1 LYICFVDFA
10 NIGQNFHLSNIFYI
24 FIENSL
30 QCVEYHI
37 NKNYKIWQ
45 KTAKQYTRSTIHGE
59 YLLSDV
65 VTMMLENREVSERT
79 CEKGFID
86 AFVRRMLWQR
96 RNKYRDSR
104 HVELNTEMCVSDEAP
119 SALDNEVMLTFIEY
133 ATSSLPMM
141 ERELVRAYK
150 LGVKPAEIAEAMGV
164 EAREVHDRLR
174 AVKQKIKRRI
184 NIDDNDSK

>member
-1 LYICFVDFA
+1 M
-10 NIGQNFHLSNIFYI
+10 SNIFYI

-30 QCVEYHI
+30 QCIDYHI

-65 VTMMLENREVSERT
+65 VTMMLENPEVSERT
-79 CEKGFID
+79 CNNGFID
-86 AFVRRMLWQR
+86 AFVRQMLWQR
-96 RNKYRDSR
+96 RNNYRDSR

-119 SALDNEVMLTFIEY
+119 SALDKEVMLTFIEY

-150 LGVKPAEIAEAMGV
+150 LGMKPAEIAEAMGV
-164 EAREVHDRLR
+164 EPMEVHDRLR